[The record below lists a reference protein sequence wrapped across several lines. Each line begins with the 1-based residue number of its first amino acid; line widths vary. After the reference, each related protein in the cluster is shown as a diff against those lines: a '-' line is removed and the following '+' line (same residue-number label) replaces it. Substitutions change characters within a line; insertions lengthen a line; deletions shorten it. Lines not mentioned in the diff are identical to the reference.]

1 MLRYLGL
8 RLAATIPS
16 LLGVTLVL
24 FSLLRFL
31 PGDPAYTILL
41 SMIEPGS
48 DASQISRRDVEQLQ
62 AQLGLHEPY
71 PVQYVHWLQ
80 SVVTGNLG
88 TSFRSRRPVTE
99 ELASR
104 IPATLEL
111 AGAALIVMLAIAVP
125 TGILGALRH
134 GRWLDHVTRLIAL
147 FGVSIPSFFL
157 GLLLMYVVA
166 YQLDLLPAIGRGD
179 ARNLVLPA
187 LTLGAGLA
195 ATLSRLLRTALL
207 DVLAQPYLLMAEAK
221 GLDRRTIVFKHAL
234 RNAMLPVV
242 TSFGLTV
249 GGLLGGSVI
258 VETIFSWPGV
268 GRYVVDSIAGRDYPV
283 IQGFTLLMALSYTV
297 VNLLV
302 DVLYR
307 FIDPRVRL
315 ETALDG

>member
-1 MLRYLGL
+1 
-8 RLAATIPS
+8 
-16 LLGVTLVL
+16 VL

-71 PVQYVHWLQ
+71 PVQYARWLG

-104 IPATLEL
+104 LPATLEL
-111 AGAALIVMLAIAVP
+111 AGAALVVMLVIAVP
-125 TGILGALRH
+125 TGLLGALGH
-134 GRWLDHVTRLIAL
+134 GRALDHVTRLIAL
-147 FGVSIPSFFL
+147 FGVSTPSFFL

-187 LTLGAGLA
+187 LTLGAGLS
-195 ATLSRLLRTALL
+195 ATLSRLLRTSLL

-242 TSFGLTV
+242 TSLGLTV

-258 VETIFSWPGV
+258 VETIFSWPGI

-283 IQGFTLLMALSYTV
+283 IQSFTLVMALAYTV

-307 FIDPRVRL
+307 FVDPRVRL
-315 ETALDG
+315 EATLDV

>member
-1 MLRYLGL
+1 VTRYLGL
-8 RLAATIPS
+8 RLTATIPS

-48 DASQISRRDVEQLQ
+48 DASQITRRDVEALQ
-62 AQLGLHEPY
+62 AQLGLLDPY
-71 PVQYVHWLQ
+71 PVQYVNWLG
-80 SVVTGNLG
+80 SVLTGNLG

-104 IPATLEL
+104 LPATLEL
-111 AGAALIVMLAIAVP
+111 AGASLVVLLLIAVP
-125 TGILGALRH
+125 TGILGALAH
-134 GRWLDHVTRLIAL
+134 GRPLDHVTRVIAL
-147 FGVSIPSFFL
+147 FGVSTPSFFL

-195 ATLSRLLRTALL
+195 ATLSRLLRTSLL
-207 DVLAQPYLLMAEAK
+207 DVLAQPYILMAEAK

-234 RNAMLPVV
+234 RNALLPVV

-249 GGLLGGSVI
+249 GGLLGGAVI

-283 IQGFTLLMALSYTV
+283 IQGFTLLMALVYTV
-297 VNLLV
+297 VNLVV

-307 FIDPRVRL
+307 YIDPRVRL
-315 ETALDG
+315 ETTVDA